1 MRGRTARPV
10 LAGGLGAAAG
20 VVLVLPPMQAGGGV
34 FAAVAVSAT
43 IVAAWRLGLREIA
56 SSASTGAE
64 PTGSGETGSEPA
76 RRRERW
82 GRLAGAGFALSLAMG
97 AQLAAG
103 LTDRTGL
110 LGLPRSLWGLLLG
123 VWLVPLIL
131 TSIGFAVSFSPPD
144 PKDLERL
151 RPDGRRDP

>member
-20 VVLVLPPMQAGGGV
+20 VVLVLPPMQTGGGV

-56 SSASTGAE
+56 SSAPTGAE
-64 PTGSGETGSEPA
+64 PTGAGETGSGPA
-76 RRRERW
+76 RRERW

-131 TSIGFAVSFSPPD
+131 TSVGFAVSFSPPD

-151 RPDGRRDP
+151 QPGGRRDP